1 MSAALHLPRGVLAR
15 LAIVTLAAAPLAGA
29 FAQASGAQGGAS
41 PGTPPSGAQ
50 SGSQSSGGVVR
61 SVLPDGRVIYSDAP
75 AQGAKST
82 RDVPISSTP
91 GNTTGISEKD
101 IKGANQRAAA
111 RNAAIDKA
119 RARELAAL
127 NKLEAAKKAKAEGV
141 EPRPGERLGNAGGHS
156 RLSNAYWSR
165 QKGLEAAVTRAQ
177 KEYDDA
183 SYAYRQ
189 AL

>member
-1 MSAALHLPRGVLAR
+1 MPSPFRRLLRRALPVAAAL
-15 LAIVTLAAAPLAGA
+15 APLAGA
-29 FAQASGAQGGAS
+29 FAQAAATPGSAPPPAAQPAPQSS
-41 PGTPPSGAQ
+41 P
-50 SGSQSSGGVVR
+50 QSSGGVVR

-82 RDVPISSTP
+82 REVPIQSQQ

-101 IKGANQRAAA
+101 IKSSNQRAAA
-111 RNAAIDKA
+111 KNAAIEKA

-141 EPRPGERLGNAGGHS
+141 EPLPGERLGNAGGHS
-156 RLSNAYWSR
+156 RLSNAYWAR
-165 QKGLEAAVTRAQ
+165 QKRLEAAVTRAQ

-183 SYAYRQ
+183 GYAYRQ

>member
-1 MSAALHLPRGVLAR
+1 MRAACCAVAFC
-15 LAIVTLAAAPLAGA
+15 APPAG
-29 FAQASGAQGGAS
+29 FAQ
-41 PGTPPSGAQ
+41 GTPPAAGQ
-50 SGSQSSGGVVR
+50 SGSPSQASSAGSSQGDTQGGGVVR

-82 RDVPISSTP
+82 REVPIQAQQ
-91 GNTTGISEKD
+91 GNTTGVSEKD
-101 IKGANQRAAA
+101 IKDANQRARAKQ
-111 RNAAIDKA
+111 AAIEKA

-127 NKLEAAKKAKAEGV
+127 GNLEAAKKAKADGV
-141 EPRPGERLGNAGGHS
+141 EPLPGERLGNAGGHS
-156 RLSNAYWSR
+156 RLSNAYWAR
-165 QKGLEAAVTRAQ
+165 QKRLEAAVTRAQ